1 MVELNTWA
9 GLEPAV
15 MDIKTVSG
23 LAQVFEL
30 TLTDSAGSAVELD
43 GVTFRGAVNTAPL
56 KEFVCSADGG
66 KVLFGWAGL
75 PAGRH
80 SFDLYMVTGNAERVL
95 VRGSMVVSG
104 RVMPP
109 LEQENYTVNDAATL
123 VLPDTVD
130 GTILVEL
137 SDVGLVDLLSRRT
150 GAFAE
155 EGKGHLE
162 AIRGLK
168 EWIDKKVDGFGDAAA
183 AATSAIA
190 EAKMNAVNAVTEDR
204 GAAVEAISIERAAA
218 LKAVGDAGTAATS
231 AIAEAKMN
239 AVNAVTEDRGAAV
252 EAISIERAAALKAVG
267 DAGTAATSAIAEAKT
282 DAEKSVSELVEKA
295 VTAEGGA
302 VQAATSAGDFA
313 TAASEAS
320 KTAVNALA
328 AIPVVDQAGN
338 MTLAGGMTSTGMINA
353 NGGINIPLVVG
364 ISMDTMAVNRA
375 YALGV
380 AQAAMMHQ
388 SRTYWLMDDCT
399 ATNGV
404 TIDHLVPGCY
414 CIAKISANGSTS
426 LTMQTTG
433 VVGGANYS
441 KILGYSLPIRCDASV
456 PGAWY
461 KISILIGAGG
471 EWTEHPDAGMDGY
484 RFRPVA
490 GSTPGLIRLVE
501 ITIYYDN
508 GYRARVREL
517 IGVGNPRSYVVRTT
531 DSAFGYDHNSS
542 PSAAG
547 YRLVIAQSEMSYN
560 DDLRAGVWLIMGGSA
575 SDTVIKLADI
585 RGWDTYHTSGA
596 PVMYLDAQAG
606 EYGGVVQAEPPTILY
621 GIGNNTYIEYGL
633 IPYQRSWI
641 TSETET
647 PFIGI

>member
-1 MVELNTWA
+1 MIELNTWA

-30 TLTDSAGSAVELD
+30 TLTDSAGSSVELD

-80 SFDLYMVTGNAERVL
+80 SFDLYMVTGNAERAL

-109 LEQENYTVNDAATL
+109 LEKENYTVNDAATL

-130 GTILVEL
+130 GSILVEL

-183 AATSAIA
+183 AATEAITEGRDAAVEAITTEKAGALKAVGDAGDAATAAIA
-190 EAKMNAVNAVTEDR
+190 EAKTNAVSAVTEGR
-204 GAAVEAISIERAAA
+204 GAAVEAISTEKAGA
-218 LKAVGDAGTAATS
+218 LKAVGDAGDAATAAIT
-231 AIAEAKMN
+231 EAK
-239 AVNAVTEDRGAAV
+239 
-252 EAISIERAAALKAVG
+252 
-267 DAGTAATSAIAEAKT
+267 
-282 DAEKSVSELVEKA
+282 KSVSGLVEKA

-302 VQAATSAGDFA
+302 VQAAMSAGDFA

-461 KISILIGAGG
+461 KISVLIGAGG

-531 DSAFGYDHNSS
+531 ESAFGYDHNSS

-621 GIGNNTYIEYGL
+621 GIGNNAYVRYGL
-633 IPYQRSWI
+633 EPYQRSWI